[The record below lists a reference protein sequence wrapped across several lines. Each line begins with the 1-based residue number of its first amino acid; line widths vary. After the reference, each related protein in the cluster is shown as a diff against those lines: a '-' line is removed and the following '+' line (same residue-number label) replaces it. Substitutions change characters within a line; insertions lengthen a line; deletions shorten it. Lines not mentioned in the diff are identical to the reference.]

1 MNILKSISVAVMLF
15 AFSLSSQAQTDF
27 FDQTNTFL
35 SNYVKSGKV
44 NYEQISQNTETLDE
58 LVRAVATY
66 ELTGTKKDKAFYLN
80 AYNVLVIKSVVD
92 NYPISSPLDV
102 EGFFDAKTHTVAGKS
117 TTLNGIENNIIRPT
131 YNDARIHF
139 ALVCAAKGCPKI
151 KGKAFTSA
159 NQDIMLEANTKASM
173 NDNNFIRVDEAS
185 KTVKI
190 SKIFEWYKVDFGTTN
205 EDLIA
210 FINQYRDNPIPDG
223 FSLDYYEYDWRL
235 NKQ

>member
-1 MNILKSISVAVMLF
+1 MNTLKYISVAVLLF
-15 AFSLSSQAQTDF
+15 AFSLGTQAQTDF

-44 NYEQISQNTETLDE
+44 NYEQVNQNTTTLDE
-58 LVRAVATY
+58 LVKAVATY

-80 AYNVLVIKSVVD
+80 AYNILVIKSVVD

-102 EGFFDAKTHTVAGKS
+102 SGFFDAQTHTVAGK
-117 TTLNGIENNIIRPT
+117 TVTLNGIENDIIRPT

-151 KGKAFTSA
+151 KGKAFTTA
-159 NQDIMLEANTKASM
+159 NQEFMLEANTKASM
-173 NDNNFIRVDEAS
+173 NDNNFIRINEAN
-185 KTVKI
+185 KTVEI
-190 SKIFEWYKVDFGTTN
+190 SKIFEWYKVDFGTTDN
-205 EDLIA
+205 DLIA

-223 FSLDYYEYDWRL
+223 FSIAYYEYDWRL
-235 NKQ
+235 NKL